1 MESDR
6 DVVVEV
12 SLKLNDIY
20 SPFRW
25 ERGNVFRWVAAIVLC
40 LIFRDFYKDGRATLA
55 TFLGGESILAI
66 VILLMVFVLMGLLLF
81 PYLRIWDR
89 FRKSPALT
97 NRRRYT
103 FRNAG
108 ITVESDD
115 ANGNFKW
122 SLFQRTLE
130 TPNLFVFSQ
139 TSFTATYIPKS
150 CFTSPDDIGRLRELV
165 RENMPGKWR
174 LRRI

>member
-1 MESDR
+1 M
-6 DVVVEV
+6 
-12 SLKLNDIY
+12 
-20 SPFRW
+20 
-25 ERGNVFRWVAAIVLC
+25 VAAIVLC
-40 LIFRDFYKDGRATLA
+40 LIFRGFYKDGRATLA
-55 TFLGGESILAI
+55 TFPGGDSILTI
-66 VILLMVFVLMGLLLF
+66 VILLIVFVLMGLLLF

-89 FRKSPALT
+89 FRKSPALA

-103 FRNAG
+103 FRNTG

-115 ANGNFKW
+115 ASSNCKW
-122 SLFQRTLE
+122 PLFQRALE

-139 TSFTATYIPKS
+139 TSFSATYIPKR
-150 CFTSPDDIGRLRELV
+150 CFFSPDDIGRLRELI